1 MVFLYSTSTFSGEL
15 INETDEGKVFWQN
28 INQLTDLKLASS
40 FAEMAEMMLRSSY
53 SEFIYEI
60 DGDTWK
66 KKFYCFFCITIIM

>member
-1 MVFLYSTSTFSGEL
+1 M

-28 INQLTDLKLASS
+28 INQLTDLKLASG
-40 FAEMAEMMLRSSY
+40 FAEMAEMMLRSSC

-66 KKFYCFFCITIIM
+66 KKFY

>member
-1 MVFLYSTSTFSGEL
+1 M

-28 INQLTDLKLASS
+28 INQLTDLKLASG

-66 KKFYCFFCITIIM
+66 KKFYCFLHNINYVKMQMEACYD

>member
-1 MVFLYSTSTFSGEL
+1 M

-28 INQLTDLKLASS
+28 INQLTDLKLASG

-60 DGDTWK
+60 DGDTCK
-66 KKFYCFFCITIIM
+66 KKFY